1 MDGRPSSTRTL
12 VSTMSIPLSCR
23 KALLRSPAKALHEV
37 CRRLRTG
44 CQGERSRSHR
54 GQIHDLSVYFVL
66 LRSTWDVL
74 LINAI
79 GDIRNVH
86 CDQTNIGGQQ

>member
-12 VSTMSIPLSCR
+12 VSTMSSQRPAEKLCIE
-23 KALLRSPAKALHEV
+23 ALQRHCARSAAGRRPASRAIAPEV
-37 CRRLRTG
+37 M
-44 CQGERSRSHR
+44 R
-54 GQIHDLSVYFVL
+54 GQIYDLSVYFVL